1 MAILL
6 TAKKRRLERH
16 AYDTYCSTNY
26 YLPSSCDVKPRYP
39 ESMVINLM
47 SLRLYETDGQR
58 KYPHLQPTCSEV
70 DHIAPWLIQEMEKL
84 TASLEEAVGLE
95 SAVESF
101 LSKAYVNS
109 WEAIQAV
116 DSSEI
121 CHADSCQLPQR
132 RHLQRP
138 TLFDGTLAILV
149 EAPCMCEAVAST
161 FLSEKKKQVVV
172 APLGPPR
179 HRLY

>member
-1 MAILL
+1 MWREAPLSRIHGN
-6 TAKKRRLERH
+6 KFDEF
-16 AYDTYCSTNY
+16 
-26 YLPSSCDVKPRYP
+26 
-39 ESMVINLM
+39 
-47 SLRLYETDGQR
+47 LRLYETDGQR
-58 KYPHLQPTCSEV
+58 KYPYLQPTCSEV

-121 CHADSCQLPQR
+121 CHADSCHNDDISNFRLSLTALWQYWSKLPACVRLLPLLFWAR
-132 RHLQRP
+132 RRNKLLSLLSDHQGIDFIKVGKCLQTQNLR
-138 TLFDGTLAILV
+138 TNAAI
-149 EAPCMCEAVAST
+149 CIT
-161 FLSEKKKQVVV
+161 KT
-172 APLGPPR
+172 
-179 HRLY
+179 Y